1 MKKNITINM
10 FGQLYA
16 IDEDAY
22 ELLKNYLDTIRQY
35 FRKEEGGDEIADD
48 IEGRIGELFSDLKR
62 QGVQAITIDHVSD
75 IIKRIGNP
83 EDMDTEEEAAV
94 AGDGGTAHGAMPSDA
109 GQAQGQTGNA
119 HRNILAATL
128 WLGVW
133 DSCFLWCCGTVRAIG
148 GCSATWTSSRFSAFQ
163 SCCISCWRS
172 SLHRPRPQ
180 KSG

>member
-83 EDMDTEEEAAV
+83 EDMETEEEAAT
-94 AGDGGTAHGAMPSDA
+94 AGAGGATHGAMPSDE

-119 HRNILAATL
+119 GA
-128 WLGVW
+128 
-133 DSCFLWCCGTVRAIG
+133 
-148 GCSATWTSSRFSAFQ
+148 
-163 SCCISCWRS
+163 
-172 SLHRPRPQ
+172 
-180 KSG
+180 